1 MIEKIG
7 KVNFVETRKRI
18 FCLIIF
24 NNQISSISWQKI
36 AADDGDDDDDDDDD
50 GDDGVNRND
59 GKSDN
64 DDVGD
69 RNVLKKSLSTVDIAN
84 EIMKEIGSKVNFC
97 EDGSILTNDSDARDQ
112 YYNTFFSKLMRPFIN
127 LQRLKEAIG
136 FPDWFPI
143 QQKAKLFRS

>member
-36 AADDGDDDDDDDDD
+36 AADDDDGDDDDDDDDD

-69 RNVLKKSLSTVDIAN
+69 RIDVGVD
-84 EIMKEIGSKVNFC
+84 
-97 EDGSILTNDSDARDQ
+97 
-112 YYNTFFSKLMRPFIN
+112 
-127 LQRLKEAIG
+127 
-136 FPDWFPI
+136 
-143 QQKAKLFRS
+143 